1 MDLLSSGQ
9 ITRRSPLVV
18 IALLAALLMLI
29 GVTAVSSLDFTNTK
43 RR

>member
-1 MDLLSSGQ
+1 M
-9 ITRRSPLVV
+9 VV

-29 GVTAVSSLDFTNTK
+29 GVTAVSSLDFTNPK